1 MPAGYE
7 VLFLDQGT
15 TYNVD
20 INMILNNQLP
30 YDLSNSTAK
39 AQIKKSYYNP
49 TVIAE
54 FVVTMPDPPTGVINI
69 SMDAETSAN
78 IAPGRYV
85 YDVLMKDAANNVSRV
100 VEGILNVSPQVTSE
114 F

>member
-15 TYNVD
+15 TYNID
-20 INMILNNQLP
+20 INMILTNNLP
-30 YDLSNSTAK
+30 YDLANTAAR
-39 AQIKKSYYNP
+39 AQVKKSYYNP

-69 SMDAETSAN
+69 SMDANTTAN

-85 YDVLMKDAANNVSRV
+85 YDVLLKDSANNVSRV